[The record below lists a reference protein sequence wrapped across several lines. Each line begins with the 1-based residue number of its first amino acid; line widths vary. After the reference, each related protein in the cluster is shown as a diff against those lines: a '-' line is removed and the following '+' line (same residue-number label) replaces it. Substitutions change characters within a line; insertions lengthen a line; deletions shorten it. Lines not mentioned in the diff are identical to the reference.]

1 LIPRNLYPERK
12 DRVNYKLLAANNTTI
27 ATYGW
32 ISLSLDLG
40 LRRDFTWRFM
50 VADVQ
55 EPIIG
60 ADFLA
65 HFGLLVDCRNRRL
78 LDGRPGS
85 PLLLAG
91 SVRV

>member
-1 LIPRNLYPERK
+1 MIPRNLYPERK

-40 LRRDFTWRFM
+40 LRRDFTWSFM

-60 ADFLA
+60 ADLLA

-78 LDGRPGS
+78 LDGTPWSPRP
-85 PLLLAG
+85 LAG